1 MLNILPAFKLDGEFA
16 LEQFLILLLQPK
28 ENSSQMTTRTV
39 ETHRF
44 TRKVHDVI
52 VKVTSIVVGFVI
64 IGSIL
69 VGLVFSPSPN

>member
-16 LEQFLILLLQPK
+16 LEQYLILLLQPK
-28 ENSSQMTTRTV
+28 ETASQITTRSI
-39 ETHRF
+39 ETQRF
-44 TRKVHDVI
+44 TRRVHDIV

-69 VGLVFSPSPN
+69 VGLVFSSTAN